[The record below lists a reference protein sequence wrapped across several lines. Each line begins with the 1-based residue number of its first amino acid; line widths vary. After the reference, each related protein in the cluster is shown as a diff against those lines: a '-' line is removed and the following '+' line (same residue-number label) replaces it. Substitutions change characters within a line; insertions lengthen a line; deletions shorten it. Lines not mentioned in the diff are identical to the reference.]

1 MMDKVKSRDNVV
13 MKILSTLL
21 IMYVITGVALLVLAL
36 LLYKMQLSENAV
48 SIGIMIIYVVSG
60 LLGGFIA
67 GKRLKSKR
75 FLWGLLLGAIYFLVL
90 LVGSFLLN
98 RGIESDIL
106 HMVTTMVM
114 CMASGMIG
122 GMLS

>member
-1 MMDKVKSRDNVV
+1 MESVKSRENVT

-21 IMYVITGVALLVLAL
+21 IMYVITGAALLVLAL

-48 SIGIMIIYVVSG
+48 SIGIMIIYVISG

-67 GKRLKSKR
+67 GKRLKTRR
-75 FLWGLLLGAIYFLVL
+75 FLWGVLMGAVYFLVL
-90 LVGSFLLN
+90 FAGSVIMN
-98 RGIESDIL
+98 RGISSDAL
-106 HMVTTMVM
+106 HIMTTLVM
-114 CMASGMIG
+114 CMAAGMIG

>member
-1 MMDKVKSRDNVV
+1 MESVKSRENVT

-21 IMYVITGVALLVLAL
+21 IMYVITGAALLVLAL

-48 SIGIMIIYVVSG
+48 SIGIMIIYVSSG

-67 GKRLKSKR
+67 GKRLKTRR
-75 FLWGLLLGAIYFLVL
+75 FLWGVLMGAVYFLVL
-90 LVGSFLLN
+90 FAGSVIMN
-98 RGIESDIL
+98 RGISSDAL
-106 HMVTTMVM
+106 HIMTTLVM
-114 CMASGMIG
+114 CMAAGMIG